1 MVPFER
7 LALERDRAET
17 NEDHQR
23 NHLLDHLELDQAE
36 RAAILAETDP
46 VGGYLKAVLEKGQ
59 EPAEEDHADQGQVL
73 KPAELLFHLQMAVPG
88 ACHED
93 VRDDKH

>member
-46 VGGYLKAVLEKGQ
+46 VGGYLKAVLT
-59 EPAEEDHADQGQVL
+59 
-73 KPAELLFHLQMAVPG
+73 
-88 ACHED
+88 
-93 VRDDKH
+93 